1 MKRTTLNG
9 WDSIEEHTAD
19 GAVRFEQRARPPATA
34 VDLSEDGARD
44 LAERYWR
51 EVEAFT
57 RRAVQARQLADGLEL
72 RLLGRWTLLSF
83 GRPQLRVDGSQASS
97 RYPILGGWL
106 ARAPG
111 GSITFAQTVAPEL
124 ELRETVDGYFPRLG
138 SGPEGPGWRGALPWQ
153 IQRRLHVAVSRRYLA
168 LLVDRASR

>member
-1 MKRTTLNG
+1 MTQPPTG
-9 WDSIEEHTAD
+9 WSSIEQHMAG
-19 GAVRFEQRARPPATA
+19 GAVRVEQRARPPAPA
-34 VDLSEDGARD
+34 VDLSEDGARE
-44 LAERYWR
+44 LAERYWH
-51 EVEAFT
+51 EVEVFS
-57 RRAVQARQLADGLEL
+57 RRLVQPWQRGDRLEL

-83 GRPQLRVDGSQASS
+83 GRPETLVNRSQASS
-97 RYPILGGWL
+97 RYPILGCWL

-124 ELRETVDGYFPRLG
+124 ELRATVDGYFPRLG